1 MNVCLKTS
9 LNKRKI
15 ESDDPEDDDS
25 TNTVASKRT
34 KPGADDDECVSTTTL
49 SSCPD
54 TSIVSKT
61 VEEDIYSC
69 QPSTSAMTSQE
80 RRFSDSINP
89 LGYLSQNDL
98 DSLQREADEMSD
110 DSDDNDDAGS
120 KDNDADELGS
130 DDATLRQQ
138 VE

>member
-1 MNVCLKTS
+1 M
-9 LNKRKI
+9 
-15 ESDDPEDDDS
+15 
-25 TNTVASKRT
+25 
-34 KPGADDDECVSTTTL
+34 
-49 SSCPD
+49 
-54 TSIVSKT
+54 
-61 VEEDIYSC
+61 EEDIYSC